1 MRQPKW
7 AAVLP
12 LVAYFNI
19 CFFWGTS
26 SVANKLG
33 SSALDPWMVGVVRFW
48 WATALLAV
56 WMLVRRVPFRY
67 TRNDLKVLGIGAFL
81 LYFLNTLLL
90 LLASTRVDASI
101 TIVVLCLIPVGMV
114 LVDSLAQRRLQIGRL
129 GLWGTAG
136 GFVGVAVAAGS
147 GILSGRADL
156 VGVALLLCSVAVWCV
171 GTVYLKYRSVSAGF
185 VQQLFLQSAVP
196 AAAFLACAVALGR
209 FHPSQVTWGGALPA
223 LYMGVADS
231 IVGLTSYI
239 YLLRR
244 WRTSMVATYAY
255 INPLVGMVL
264 SALVLQEQIT
274 PQKVVGMVLV
284 LLSVLLIREDE
295 RLRARRED

>member
-114 LVDSLAQRRLQIGRL
+114 LVDSLAQRRLQLTLSISLHAPNDEIRDRSMPINRKYNMERLLAACRDYFAVTGRRISFEYAL
-129 GLWGTAG
+129 IAG
-136 GFVGVAVAAGS
+136 VNDS
-147 GILSGRADL
+147 
-156 VGVALLLCSVAVWCV
+156 
-171 GTVYLKYRSVSAGF
+171 
-185 VQQLFLQSAVP
+185 P
-196 AAAFLACAVALGR
+196 ACARQLA
-209 FHPSQVTWGGALPA
+209 
-223 LYMGVADS
+223 
-231 IVGLTSYI
+231 
-239 YLLRR
+239 
-244 WRTSMVATYAY
+244 
-255 INPLVGMVL
+255 
-264 SALVLQEQIT
+264 
-274 PQKVVGMVLV
+274 
-284 LLSVLLIREDE
+284 E
-295 RLRARRED
+295 RLRGMGAHVNLIPVNEVRETGFKRGSRAQIQGFQRQLQQLGVNATIRRELGADISAACGQLRRQTAAEQAPLSRPAGGDL